1 MLTEKAVPKPW
12 IREKI
17 VSVGDADGCLLSN
30 NEKYIVSLTLNK
42 FTYKKELNKKFIE
55 HFRSSL
61 ILITFQRRV
70 NQQTLQMPPKE
81 LEPHN
86 LYHPRAW

>member
-12 IREKI
+12 IREKM

-42 FTYKKELNKKFIE
+42 KN
-55 HFRSSL
+55 
-61 ILITFQRRV
+61 
-70 NQQTLQMPPKE
+70 
-81 LEPHN
+81 
-86 LYHPRAW
+86 